1 MKNRAVSPLE
11 VTEGTI
17 RRYDVPY
24 LNGDS
29 HERRLLIAEN
39 LTGLRI
45 HLLSNLALS
54 QLIMCQVTI
63 TLTNCIPLGK

>member
-17 RRYDVPY
+17 CRYDVPY